1 MVDSSGMTASFQ
13 ELIMLQP
20 AEIQQRFSQI
30 QQTINQAEEV
40 TRNDQGAP
48 ADIRDCIQKIAHEMP
63 NAERVMRSND
73 QSRIV
78 ECIDRLEEMGD
89 DAKRMVRSSQPS
101 PQVASVVT
109 RVHDVLSDLK
119 HQLH

>member
-1 MVDSSGMTASFQ
+1 
-13 ELIMLQP
+13 MLQ
-20 AEIQQRFSQI
+20 ATEIQQRFSLI
-30 QQTINQAEEV
+30 QQTVNQAEDV
-40 TRNDQGAP
+40 TRNDGGAP
-48 ADIRDCIQKIAHEMP
+48 QEIRDCIQKIAHEMP
-63 NAERVMRSND
+63 EAQRVMQSND
-73 QSRIV
+73 QSRMV

-89 DAKRMVRSSQPS
+89 EVKRMCRTRQPS

>member
-1 MVDSSGMTASFQ
+1 
-13 ELIMLQP
+13 MLQP

-48 ADIRDCIQKIAHEMP
+48 DDIRDRIQKIAHEMP
-63 NAERVMRSND
+63 AAERVMRSND
-73 QSRIV
+73 QTRII

>member
-1 MVDSSGMTASFQ
+1 
-13 ELIMLQP
+13 MLQP

-30 QQTINQAEEV
+30 QQTVNQAEEV

-48 ADIRDCIQKIAHEMP
+48 AEIRDCIQKIAHEMP

-89 DAKRMVRSSQPS
+89 DVKRMVRSSQPS
-101 PQVASVVT
+101 PQVASAVT

>member
-1 MVDSSGMTASFQ
+1 
-13 ELIMLQP
+13 MLQA

-40 TRNDQGAP
+40 TRNDRDAP
-48 ADIRDCIQKIAHEMP
+48 EEIRDCIQKIAHEMP
-63 NAERVMRSND
+63 QAQRVMQSND
-73 QSRIV
+73 QSDIIA
-78 ECIDRLEEMGD
+78 CIDRLEEMGD
-89 DAKRMVRSSQPS
+89 EAKRMCRTSQPS
-101 PQVASVVT
+101 PQVTSVVT

>member
-1 MVDSSGMTASFQ
+1 
-13 ELIMLQP
+13 MLQA
-20 AEIQQRFSQI
+20 AEIQKRFSQI

-48 ADIRDCIQKIAHEMP
+48 DDIRDCIQKIAHEMP
-63 NAERVMRSND
+63 AAERVMRSND
-73 QSRIV
+73 QTRMI

>member
-1 MVDSSGMTASFQ
+1 
-13 ELIMLQP
+13 MLQP

-30 QQTINQAEEV
+30 QQTVNQAEEV

-48 ADIRDCIQKIAHEMP
+48 AEIRDCIQKIAHEMP
-63 NAERVMRSND
+63 NAEQVMRSND

-89 DAKRMVRSSQPS
+89 DVKRMVRSSQPS

>member
-1 MVDSSGMTASFQ
+1 
-13 ELIMLQP
+13 MLQA
-20 AEIQQRFSQI
+20 AEIQKRFSQI

-48 ADIRDCIQKIAHEMP
+48 DDIRVCIQKIAHEMP

-73 QSRIV
+73 QGRII

-109 RVHDVLSDLK
+109 RVHDVLSELK

>member
-1 MVDSSGMTASFQ
+1 
-13 ELIMLQP
+13 MLQP
-20 AEIQQRFSQI
+20 AEIQQRFSLI
-30 QQTINQAEEV
+30 QQTVNQAEDV

-48 ADIRDCIQKIAHEMP
+48 SEIRDCIQKIAHELP
-63 NAERVMRSND
+63 QAQRVMQSND
-73 QSRIV
+73 QSQIV

-89 DAKRMVRSSQPS
+89 EAKRMVRTQQAS

>member
-1 MVDSSGMTASFQ
+1 
-13 ELIMLQP
+13 MLQP

-40 TRNDQGAP
+40 TRNDEGAP
-48 ADIRDCIQKIAHEMP
+48 EEIRDCIQKIAHEMP
-63 NAERVMRSND
+63 EAQRVMQSND
-73 QSRIV
+73 QSDIIQ
-78 ECIDRLEEMGD
+78 CIDRLEEMGD
-89 DAKRMVRSSQPS
+89 EAKRMCRDSQPS
-101 PQVASVVT
+101 PQVTSVVT

>member
-1 MVDSSGMTASFQ
+1 
-13 ELIMLQP
+13 MLQP

-30 QQTINQAEEV
+30 QQTVNQAEEV
-40 TRNDQGAP
+40 TRNDEGAP
-48 ADIRDCIQKIAHEMP
+48 AEIRDCIQKLAHEMP
-63 NAERVMRSND
+63 NAEQVMRSND
-73 QSRIV
+73 QPRIV

-89 DAKRMVRSSQPS
+89 DVKRMVRNSQPS

>member
-1 MVDSSGMTASFQ
+1 
-13 ELIMLQP
+13 MLQP

-30 QQTINQAEEV
+30 QQTVNQAEEV
-40 TRNDQGAP
+40 TRNDEGAP
-48 ADIRDCIQKIAHEMP
+48 AEIRDCIQKLAHEMP
-63 NAERVMRSND
+63 NAEQVMRSND
-73 QSRIV
+73 QPRIV

-89 DAKRMVRSSQPS
+89 DVKRMVRSSQPS